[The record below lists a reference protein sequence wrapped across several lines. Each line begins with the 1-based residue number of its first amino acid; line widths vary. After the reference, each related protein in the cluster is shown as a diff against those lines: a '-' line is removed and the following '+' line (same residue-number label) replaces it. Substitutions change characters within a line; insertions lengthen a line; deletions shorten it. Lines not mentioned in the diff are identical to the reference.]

1 MNEGGIKRV
10 GTKKNNKINI
20 LSVMVKVIAI
30 VASIYGMIR
39 SYQNLSFFTYFT
51 NLSNIAID
59 LGLLASLVY
68 DLSGKDKKNGF
79 YVVKFLLTLSITLTF
94 LVYLCILAPTS
105 EDGFLAAYFSNYA
118 GSFCV
123 HFVTPV
129 LAILDFLLFD
139 YRYESTPVH
148 AVYAVI
154 PPLVY
159 VGYVVILAQC
169 FGMRWSDG
177 NMMAPYNFIN
187 YGAPTGWFGF
197 DLSQANSYS
206 LGIGVAYMI
215 VALLALFILL
225 GELFLFGKNLRKKHM
240 QGK

>member
-1 MNEGGIKRV
+1 MS
-10 GTKKNNKINI
+10 TKDKKKINVLPAI
-20 LSVMVKVIAI
+20 LKVIAI
-30 VASIYGMIR
+30 VASVYGMIR
-39 SYQNLSFFTYFT
+39 SYENLGFFTYFT

-59 LGLLASLVY
+59 LGLLVSLIY
-68 DLSGKDKKNGF
+68 DLTGKEKKNGF

-118 GSFCV
+118 ASFCV

-129 LAILDFLLFD
+129 LAILDFLFFD

-169 FGMRWSDG
+169 FGVRWSDG

-197 DLSQANSYS
+197 DLSQMGPYS

-215 VALLALFILL
+215 VALVVIFILL
-225 GELFLFGKNLRKKHM
+225 GLLFLFGKNVRRKHM
-240 QGK
+240 LGRNGAKNR

>member
-1 MNEGGIKRV
+1 MSAKE
-10 GTKKNNKINI
+10 KKKIDVLPVI
-20 LSVMVKVIAI
+20 LKVVAIAASV
-30 VASIYGMIR
+30 YGMIIT
-39 SYQNLSFFTYFT
+39 YENLGFFTYFT

-59 LGLLASLVY
+59 LGLLVSLVY
-68 DLSGKDKKNGF
+68 DLAGKEKKNGF

-169 FGMRWSDG
+169 FGMRWGEDK
-177 NMMAPYNFIN
+177 MMAPYNFIN

-197 DLSQANSYS
+197 DLSQASSYS

-215 VALLALFILL
+215 VVLLILFILL
-225 GELFLFGKNLRKKHM
+225 GELFLLGKNLRKKHM
-240 QGK
+240 QRK